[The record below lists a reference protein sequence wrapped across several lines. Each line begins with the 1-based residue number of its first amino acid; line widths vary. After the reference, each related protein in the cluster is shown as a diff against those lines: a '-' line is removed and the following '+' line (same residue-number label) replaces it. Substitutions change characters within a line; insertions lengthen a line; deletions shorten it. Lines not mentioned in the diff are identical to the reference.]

1 VAWFL
6 GRLGK
11 GSIGPDKVNHLRH
24 AMFLR
29 DEAGLRAHMR
39 RQRDLLAPKF
49 AAVQRILSAELGG
62 TEPGGTGL
70 ARWTDPAGGYFI
82 SLEVPD
88 GCAREVVRL
97 AGAAGIALTPAGATH
112 PGGLDP
118 RDAFI
123 RIAPTYPPVADL
135 EQAIAGLAVC
145 VRLAAL
151 TGTAA
156 TRS

>member
-1 VAWFL
+1 
-6 GRLGK
+6 
-11 GSIGPDKVNHLRH
+11 
-24 AMFLR
+24 
-29 DEAGLRAHMR
+29 
-39 RQRDLLAPKF
+39 
-49 AAVQRILSAELGG
+49 
-62 TEPGGTGL
+62 
-70 ARWTDPAGGYFI
+70 
-82 SLEVPD
+82 VPD

-123 RIAPTYPPVADL
+123 RIAPTFPPVADL

-151 TGTAA
+151 TGTVV
-156 TRS
+156 TGS

>member
-1 VAWFL
+1 
-6 GRLGK
+6 
-11 GSIGPDKVNHLRH
+11 
-24 AMFLR
+24 M
-29 DEAGLRAHMR
+29 
-39 RQRDLLAPKF
+39 
-49 AAVQRILSAELGG
+49 
-62 TEPGGTGL
+62 PGGPS
-70 ARWTDPAGGYFI
+70 RRGGYFV

-97 AGAAGIALTPAGATH
+97 AAAAGIALTPAGATH

-151 TGTAA
+151 TAGAAA
-156 TRS
+156 TGS